1 MNTKNEAKK
10 LQVQVVY
17 MSHQAI
23 YRKFRPKIF
32 DDVLGQEHVTRT
44 LKNQIMSNN
53 IAHAYLF
60 SGIRG
65 TGKTST
71 AKIFARAVNCLN
83 NHEGN
88 PCNEC
93 EICISILDETNM
105 DVIEMDAA
113 SNNGVD
119 DIRELRD
126 KVMFLPVKSKYKVY
140 IIDEVHMLSKGA
152 FNALLKTLEEP
163 PEHLLFILAT
173 TEPQKIPPTILSRC
187 QRFDLKRINADIIV
201 ENMKKICNELEIKYE
216 EKALKLIAANS
227 EGAMRDAQSILDRC
241 ISFNSQVDYD
251 TVINLL
257 GTVNYQVVLEAVEAI
272 VDKNIVKAMS
282 LVDNILNSGKEI
294 TFFLDELIICFRN
307 MLIMKTTNSSDN
319 LMRISEDE
327 TNEIIEL
334 NKKISVEEIVKII
347 EELSIAQS
355 ECKKALNPRVLLETK
370 LIKMLHNVH
379 YVNLDELV
387 KRIKNIE
394 NSLNGNYQPKD
405 ALIKREIKT
414 DNIINEPEG
423 KENIERTK
431 KTANAKKTEKEDTLN
446 REKIEN
452 IDENKEE
459 ARANNQ
465 QNKSDQ
471 AIFDAIINEWQSLLK
486 EIRRENAGLQAIIRE
501 SKLTEVINKKAVFEF
516 DPKFTFHINA
526 ANQPKNKEEFK
537 EILSRFLNEKC
548 EVEFITKKE
557 IKNVKPKT
565 TIKDVYEDL
574 KSEFGEIVEYKQED

>member
-1 MNTKNEAKK
+1 
-10 LQVQVVY
+10 

-44 LKNQIMSNN
+44 LKNQIMSHN

-394 NSLNGNYQPKD
+394 NTLNGNYQPKD

-459 ARANNQ
+459 ALANNQ

-565 TIKDVYEDL
+565 TIKDVYKDL

>member
-1 MNTKNEAKK
+1 
-10 LQVQVVY
+10 

-44 LKNQIMSNN
+44 LKNQIMSQN

-173 TEPQKIPPTILSRC
+173 TEPQKIPATILSRC

-257 GTVNYQVVLEAVEAI
+257 GTVNYQVILEAVEAI

-307 MLIMKTTNSSDN
+307 MLIIKTTNSSDN

-327 TNEIIEL
+327 TNEIKEL

-379 YVNLDELV
+379 YVNLDVLV
-387 KRIKNIE
+387 ERIENIE
-394 NSLNGNYQPKD
+394 SSINGKYQPKD
-405 ALIKREIKT
+405 AVK
-414 DNIINEPEG
+414 EPEST
-423 KENIERTK
+423 ENIERTI
-431 KTANAKKTEKEDTLN
+431 KTTSVKKTEKEDILKT
-446 REKIEN
+446 EKIEN
-452 IDENKEE
+452 VDKNKEE
-459 ARANNQ
+459 ALENKQ

-471 AIFDAIINEWQSLLK
+471 AIFDAIISEWQSLLK

-516 DPKFTFHINA
+516 DSKFTFHINA

-557 IKNVKPKT
+557 IKSVKPKT

>member
-1 MNTKNEAKK
+1 
-10 LQVQVVY
+10 

-53 IAHAYLF
+53 IAHAYIF

-93 EICISILDETNM
+93 EACRSILEETNM

-126 KVMFLPVKSKYKVY
+126 KVKFLPVKSKYKVY

-173 TEPQKIPPTILSRC
+173 TEPQKIPATILSRC
-187 QRFDLKRINADIIV
+187 QRFDLKRISADVIV
-201 ENMKKICNELEIKYE
+201 ENMKKICDELDIKYE

-241 ISFNSQVDYD
+241 VSFNDDKVDYE

-257 GTVNYQVVLEAVEAI
+257 GTVNYQVVLEAADAI
-272 VDKNIVKAMS
+272 VDKNIEKTMS
-282 LVDNILNSGKEI
+282 LVGSILNSGKELS
-294 TFFLDELIICFRN
+294 FFLDELIICFRN
-307 MLIMKTTNSSDN
+307 MLIIKTTNSSDN

-327 TNEIIEL
+327 TDEIIAL
-334 NKKISVEEIVKII
+334 NKRISVDEIVKII
-347 EELSIAQS
+347 EDLSTAQS
-355 ECKKALNPRVLLETK
+355 ECKRALNPRVLLETK
-370 LIKMLHNVH
+370 LIKMLHNVN
-379 YVNLDELV
+379 YVNIEALA
-387 KRIKNIE
+387 KRIENIE
-394 NSLNGNYQPKD
+394 NNLQGTYQQKNFIRTQETEPAKVNK
-405 ALIKREIKT
+405 ISENKKYIEKTEKT
-414 DNIINEPEG
+414 DSLE
-423 KENIERTK
+423 KRKDENIEFK
-431 KTANAKKTEKEDTLN
+431 KDEPLKKKEF
-446 REKIEN
+446 ESS
-452 IDENKEE
+452 DE
-459 ARANNQ
+459 
-465 QNKSDQ
+465 
-471 AIFDAIINEWQSLLK
+471 AIFNSIINGWQTILK
-486 EIRRENAGLQAIIRE
+486 EIRSENAGLQAIIRE

-516 DPKFTFHINA
+516 DPKFTFHISA
-526 ANQPKNKEEFK
+526 ANQPKNKQKFK
-537 EILSRFLNEKC
+537 DILKSFLNENC
-548 EVEFITKKE
+548 EVEFITKNEVKY
-557 IKNVKPKT
+557 VKPKT
-565 TIKDVYEDL
+565 TIEDVYEDL
-574 KSEFGEIVEYKQED
+574 KNEFGEIVEFKQED

>member
-1 MNTKNEAKK
+1 
-10 LQVQVVY
+10 

-83 NHEGN
+83 NHDGN

-93 EICISILDETNM
+93 EICRSILDETNM

-119 DIRELRD
+119 DIRDLRD
-126 KVMFLPVKSKYKVY
+126 KVKFLPVKSKYKVY

-173 TEPQKIPPTILSRC
+173 TEPQKIPATILSRC

-201 ENMKKICNELEIKYE
+201 ENMKKICNELNIEYE

-241 ISFNSQVDYD
+241 ISFNNDVVDYE

-257 GTVNYQVVLEAVEAI
+257 GTVNYQVVLEAACAI
-272 VDKNIVKAMS
+272 VDKNIEKTMN
-282 LVDNILNSGKEI
+282 LVDNILNSGKEL

-307 MLIMKTTNSSDN
+307 MLIIKTTNSSDN

-327 TNEIIEL
+327 TNEIFEL
-334 NKKISVEEIVKII
+334 NKKISVDEIVEII
-347 EELSIAQS
+347 EYLSTAQS
-355 ECKKALNPRVLLETK
+355 ECKRALNPRVLLETK
-370 LIKMLHNVH
+370 LIKMLHNLN
-379 YVNLDELV
+379 YVNLKSLI
-387 KRIKNIE
+387 KRIEEIE
-394 NSLNGNYQPKD
+394 GNLHNNYQP
-405 ALIKREIKT
+405 A
-414 DNIINEPEG
+414 NF
-423 KENIERTK
+423 TK
-431 KTANAKKTEKEDTLN
+431 KHEIEPAKINKVSDNKGFVDKTVNSIST
-446 REKIEN
+446 EKIEKSPTSD
-452 IDENKEE
+452 IEIKQENLQKKEFE
-459 ARANNQ
+459 
-465 QNKSDQ
+465 NKSDE
-471 AIFDAIINEWQSLLK
+471 AIFNSITNGWQSILK
-486 EIRRENAGLQAIIRE
+486 EIRKENAGLQAIIRE
-501 SKLTEVINKKAVFEF
+501 SKLVEVINKKAVFEF
-516 DPKFTFHINA
+516 DPKFTFHISA
-526 ANQPKNKEEFK
+526 ANQPKNKQEFK
-537 EILSRFLNEKC
+537 KVLGSFLSVDC
-548 EVEFITKKE
+548 EVEFTTTKKE
-557 IKNVKPKT
+557 IKYVKPKT
-565 TIKDVYEDL
+565 TIEDVYEDL
-574 KSEFGEIVEYKQED
+574 KNEFGEIVEFKQED

>member
-1 MNTKNEAKK
+1 
-10 LQVQVVY
+10 

-53 IAHAYLF
+53 IAHAYIF

-93 EICISILDETNM
+93 EACRSILEETNM

-126 KVMFLPVKSKYKVY
+126 KVKFLPVKSKYKVY

-173 TEPQKIPPTILSRC
+173 TEPQKIPATILSRC
-187 QRFDLKRINADIIV
+187 QRFDLKRINADVIV
-201 ENMKKICNELEIKYE
+201 ENMKKICDELDIKYE

-241 ISFNSQVDYD
+241 VSFNDDKVDYE

-257 GTVNYQVVLEAVEAI
+257 GTVNYQVVLEAADAI
-272 VDKNIVKAMS
+272 VDKNIEKTMS
-282 LVDNILNSGKEI
+282 LVGSILNSGKELS
-294 TFFLDELIICFRN
+294 FFLDELIICFRN
-307 MLIMKTTNSSDN
+307 MLIIKTTNSSDN

-327 TNEIIEL
+327 TDEIIAL
-334 NKKISVEEIVKII
+334 NKRISVDEIVKII
-347 EELSIAQS
+347 EDLSTAQS
-355 ECKKALNPRVLLETK
+355 ECKRALNPRVLLETK
-370 LIKMLHNVH
+370 LIKMLHNVN
-379 YVNLDELV
+379 YVNIEALA
-387 KRIKNIE
+387 KRIENIE
-394 NSLNGNYQPKD
+394 NNLQGTYQQKNF
-405 ALIKREIKT
+405 IRTQET
-414 DNIINEPEG
+414 EPA
-423 KENIERTK
+423 KVNKISENKKYIE
-431 KTANAKKTEKEDTLN
+431 KTEKTDSLEKRKDED
-446 REKIEN
+446 IEFKK
-452 IDENKEE
+452 DEPLKKKEFE
-459 ARANNQ
+459 S
-465 QNKSDQ
+465 SDE
-471 AIFDAIINEWQSLLK
+471 AIFNSIINGWQTILK
-486 EIRRENAGLQAIIRE
+486 EIRSENAGLQAIIRE

-516 DPKFTFHINA
+516 DPKFTFHISA
-526 ANQPKNKEEFK
+526 ANQPKNKQKFK
-537 EILSRFLNEKC
+537 DILKSFLNENC
-548 EVEFITKKE
+548 EVEFITKNEVKY
-557 IKNVKPKT
+557 VKPKT
-565 TIKDVYEDL
+565 TIEDVYEDL
-574 KSEFGEIVEYKQED
+574 KNEFGEIVEFKQED

>member
-1 MNTKNEAKK
+1 MKKKNYR
-10 LQVQVVY
+10 VQVVY

-44 LKNQIMSNN
+44 LKNQIMSQN

-173 TEPQKIPPTILSRC
+173 TEPQKIPATILSRC

-257 GTVNYQVVLEAVEAI
+257 GTVNYQVILEAVEAI
-272 VDKNIVKAMS
+272 ADKNIVKTMS
-282 LVDNILNSGKEI
+282 LVDNILNSGKEL

-307 MLIMKTTNSSDN
+307 MLIIKTTNSSDN

-327 TNEIIEL
+327 TNEIKEL

-379 YVNLDELV
+379 YVNLDVLV
-387 KRIKNIE
+387 ERIENIE
-394 NSLNGNYQPKD
+394 SSINGKYQPKD
-405 ALIKREIKT
+405 AVK
-414 DNIINEPEG
+414 EPEST
-423 KENIERTK
+423 ENIERTI
-431 KTANAKKTEKEDTLN
+431 KTTSVKKTEKEDILKT
-446 REKIEN
+446 EKIEN
-452 IDENKEE
+452 VDKNKEE
-459 ARANNQ
+459 ALENKQ

-471 AIFDAIINEWQSLLK
+471 AIFDAIISEWQSLLK

-516 DPKFTFHINA
+516 DSKFTFHINA

>member
-1 MNTKNEAKK
+1 
-10 LQVQVVY
+10 

-44 LKNQIMSNN
+44 LKNQIISNN

-83 NHEGN
+83 NNDGN

-93 EICISILDETNM
+93 EICRSTLDETNM

-119 DIRELRD
+119 DIRDLRD
-126 KVMFLPVKSKYKVY
+126 KVKFLPVKSKYKVY

-173 TEPQKIPPTILSRC
+173 TESQKIPATILSRC

-201 ENMKKICNELEIKYE
+201 ENMKKICHELNIKYE

-241 ISFNSQVDYD
+241 ISYNDDVVDYE

-257 GTVNYQVVLEAVEAI
+257 GTVNYQVVLEAADAI
-272 VDKNIVKAMS
+272 VDKDMARTMS
-282 LVDNILNSGKEI
+282 LVDNILNSGKEL

-307 MLIMKTTNSSDN
+307 MLIIKTTNSSDN

-327 TNEIIEL
+327 AESIKNL
-334 NKKISVEEIVKII
+334 NGKISVDEIVKII
-347 EELSIAQS
+347 EDLSTAQA
-355 ECKKALNPRVLLETK
+355 ECKRALNPRVLLETK
-370 LIKMLHNVH
+370 LIKMLHNLN
-379 YVNLDELV
+379 YVNLDSLI
-387 KRIKNIE
+387 KRIEDIE
-394 NSLNGNYQPKD
+394 SNMQGNYQAQNFERK
-405 ALIKREIKT
+405 IEVKT
-414 DNIINEPEG
+414 TKVNKVPES
-423 KENIERTK
+423 KIERSK
-431 KTANAKKTEKEDTLN
+431 KP
-446 REKIEN
+446 EKIVQEPLQK
-452 IDENKEE
+452 KEFE
-459 ARANNQ
+459 
-465 QNKSDQ
+465 NKSDEV
-471 AIFDAIINEWQSLLK
+471 IFNSIIDGWQSILK
-486 EIRRENAGLQAIIRE
+486 EIRSENAGLQAIIRE
-501 SKLTEVINKKAVFEF
+501 SKLAEVINKKAVFVF
-516 DPKFTFHINA
+516 DPKFTFHISA
-526 ANQPKNKEEFK
+526 ANQPKNKQKFK
-537 EILSRFLNEKC
+537 EILSNFLNDNC
-548 EVEFITKKE
+548 EVEFTTAGKE
-557 IKNVKPKT
+557 IKQVNPKT
-565 TIKDVYEDL
+565 TIEDVYEDL
-574 KSEFGEIVEYKQED
+574 KNEFGEIVEFKQED

>member
-1 MNTKNEAKK
+1 
-10 LQVQVVY
+10 

-44 LKNQIMSNN
+44 LKNQIMSDN

-93 EICISILDETNM
+93 EVCKSTLDETNM

-126 KVMFLPVKSKYKVY
+126 KVKFLPVKSKYKVY

-173 TEPQKIPPTILSRC
+173 TEPQKIPATILSRC
-187 QRFDLKRINADIIV
+187 QRFDLKRINADVIV
-201 ENMKKICNELEIKYE
+201 ENMKKICDELNIKYE

-241 ISFNSQVDYD
+241 ISFNEDAVDYE

-257 GTVNYQVVLEAVEAI
+257 GTVNYQVVLEAAGAI
-272 VDKNIVKAMS
+272 VDKDIEKTMN
-282 LVDNILNSGKEI
+282 LVDSILNSGKELS
-294 TFFLDELIICFRN
+294 FFLDELIICFRN
-307 MLIMKTTNSSDN
+307 MLIIKTTNSSDN

-327 TNEIIEL
+327 TIEILEL
-334 NKKISVEEIVKII
+334 NKRISVDEIVKIV
-347 EELSIAQS
+347 EDLSTAQS
-355 ECKKALNPRVLLETK
+355 ECKRALSPRILLETK
-370 LIKMLHNVH
+370 LIKMLHNVN
-379 YVNLDELV
+379 YVDLET
-387 KRIKNIE
+387 
-394 NSLNGNYQPKD
+394 
-405 ALIKREIKT
+405 LIKRIDSIENNLHGYQPVDLTRKQKPEPAKTNKAPEIKT
-414 DNIINEPEG
+414 ERAEKPGKVETVQKDEKTIKSEEINREPF
-423 KENIERTK
+423 
-431 KTANAKKTEKEDTLN
+431 KKTEF
-446 REKIEN
+446 
-452 IDENKEE
+452 ENKGDEE
-459 ARANNQ
+459 
-465 QNKSDQ
+465 
-471 AIFDAIINEWQSLLK
+471 IFNSIINGWQSILK
-486 EIRRENAGLQAIIRE
+486 EIRSENAGLQAIIRE
-501 SKLTEVINKKAVFEF
+501 SRLIEVINKKAVFEF
-516 DPKFTFHINA
+516 DPKFTFHISA
-526 ANQPKNKEEFK
+526 ANQPKNKQKFK
-537 EILSRFLNEKC
+537 EILSSFLNENC
-548 EVEFITKKE
+548 EVEFVTKNEAKY
-557 IKNVKPKT
+557 VKPKT
-565 TIKDVYEDL
+565 TIEDVYEDL
-574 KSEFGEIVEYKQED
+574 KNEFGEIVEFKQED

>member
-1 MNTKNEAKK
+1 
-10 LQVQVVY
+10 

-44 LKNQIMSNN
+44 LKNQIMSQN

-93 EICISILDETNM
+93 KICISILDETNM

-173 TEPQKIPPTILSRC
+173 TEPQKIPATILSRC

-257 GTVNYQVVLEAVEAI
+257 GTVNYQVILEAVEAI
-272 VDKNIVKAMS
+272 ADKNIVKTMS
-282 LVDNILNSGKEI
+282 LVDNILNSGKEL

-307 MLIMKTTNSSDN
+307 MLIIKTTNSSDN

-327 TNEIIEL
+327 TNEIKEL

-379 YVNLDELV
+379 YVNLDVLV
-387 KRIKNIE
+387 ERIENIE
-394 NSLNGNYQPKD
+394 SSINGKYQPKD
-405 ALIKREIKT
+405 AVK
-414 DNIINEPEG
+414 EPEST
-423 KENIERTK
+423 ENIERTI
-431 KTANAKKTEKEDTLN
+431 KTTSVKKTEKEDILKT
-446 REKIEN
+446 EKIEN
-452 IDENKEE
+452 VDKNKEE
-459 ARANNQ
+459 ALENKQ

-471 AIFDAIINEWQSLLK
+471 AIFDAIISEWQSLLK

-516 DPKFTFHINA
+516 DSKFTFHINA